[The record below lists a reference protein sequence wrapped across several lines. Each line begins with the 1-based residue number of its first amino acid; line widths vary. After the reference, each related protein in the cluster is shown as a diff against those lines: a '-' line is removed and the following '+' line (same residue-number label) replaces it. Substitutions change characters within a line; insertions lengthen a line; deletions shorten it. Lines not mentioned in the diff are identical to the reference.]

1 MRLQANYSYHYLP
14 NGIRLVFLPTAKFKT
29 ISVGFFLHQEL
40 NLELAAKNALLPA
53 VLEQGCR
60 IYPDY
65 LTLQRELEYLYGA
78 GFSSDIIKSGEKH
91 VLAFTLE
98 AAHGRYLGENGA
110 MLDRALSMLGSV
122 IGDPLIVDGAFREDY
137 VSQEKNQLKKE
148 IKALLNDKIAYAHE
162 RCLNLMC
169 SEEKFGVYKLG
180 RLEDYEKIDAAA
192 LYSYYREIL
201 MHNPID
207 LYVIGDLEA
216 GQVLEAAGEAFNFS
230 RSVNTKY
237 LPETEIGQP
246 VAEVKHYT
254 EEMNVNQAK
263 LVLGFR
269 TYTGFQD
276 ALHCPLLVYSGILG
290 GFPHSKLFT
299 KVREEANLAYYIMSR
314 LERHKGL
321 MLISAGINDA
331 DYKNAREIID
341 QQVAD
346 MALGNI
352 TDAELENTKRGLINR
367 LKSKQDNPNQIISFH
382 LDGSVGGKVYTIDEL
397 TSGVEAVGRKEIME
411 VARRVELDTVYLLRP
426 GEGGGEENG
435 R

>member
-1 MRLQANYSYHYLP
+1 MHTAYSYHYLP
-14 NGIRLVFLPTAKFKT
+14 NGIRLVFLPTKKFKT
-29 ISVGFFLHQEL
+29 ISAGLFVHQEL
-40 NLELAAKNALLPA
+40 NSELAAKNALLPA

-60 IYPDY
+60 QYPDY

-78 GFSSDIIKSGEKH
+78 GFSSDIIKSGERH
-91 VLAFTLE
+91 ILAFTLE
-98 AAHGRYLGENGA
+98 TAHGQYLGENGTV
-110 MLDRALSMLGSV
+110 LNRSLSILGSV

-137 VSQEKNQLKKE
+137 VNQEKNQLKKE

-169 SEEKFGVYKLG
+169 SEERFGVYKLG
-180 RLEDYEKIDAAA
+180 LLEDYDKIDAAD

-201 MHNPID
+201 WQNPID

-216 GQVLEAAGEAFNFS
+216 GQVLEAAGEAFNLS
-230 RSVNTKY
+230 RSANTDS
-237 LPETEIGQP
+237 LPDTEIVQP
-246 VAEVKHYT
+246 VEEVRHYT

-321 MLISAGINDA
+321 MLISAGINDD
-331 DYKNAREIID
+331 DYKKAREIID

-352 TDAELENTKRGLINR
+352 SDVELENTKRGLINR

-382 LDGSVGGKVYTIDEL
+382 LDGSIGEKIYTIDEMVA
-397 TSGVEAVGRKEIME
+397 GIEAVGRKKIIE
-411 VARRVELDTVYLLRP
+411 VARRVELDTVYFLRP
-426 GEGGGEENG
+426 GKGGDQENG